1 MGIDKSQTWAT
12 TPKKQ
17 LKMQFRKFI
26 IIAAIL
32 GLCLTAAMG
41 KEPEGRRSRKGE
53 PEGSIA
59 RNTNEPEG
67 KSRKNLNEGERK
79 SRKNLNEGEPKTK
92 RNLNEGEGKSRK

>member
-1 MGIDKSQTWAT
+1 MGIDKSQTT
-12 TPKKQ
+12 TTTTNKQ

-26 IIAAIL
+26 IIAAII

-41 KEPEGRRSRKGE
+41 KEPEGRRSRRGE

-67 KSRKNLNEGERK
+67 KSRKNLNEGE
-79 SRKNLNEGEPKTK
+79 PKTK
-92 RNLNEGEGKSRK
+92 RNLNEGEGKARKNLNEGEGKK